1 MTVFLHTFTERE
13 KIYNLCESL
22 TGARFTTSYTRIGGL
37 SRDLPP
43 GWVDQ
48 CRKFCEEVVV
58 NIDEIGDAADAGTAF
73 SWTARRAWA

>member
-1 MTVFLHTFTERE
+1 MHEYLLVGASQAQSKNSVDIAHQRGTCGDERE

-43 GWVDQ
+43 GWAEQ
-48 CRKFCEEVVV
+48 CRQFC
-58 NIDEIGDAADAGTAF
+58 DEGP
-73 SWTARRAWA
+73 